1 MEKGSHILGL
11 GYDAVVKVP
20 VDRRQKM
27 DIEAFRKLVEQ
38 DVAQGNIPFCAVATI
53 GTTDYGSID
62 DVVEMHKICQQHG
75 MWLHADAA
83 YGSGVI
89 MSLGYKDRI
98 GPLHLCD
105 SITVD
110 FHKMFLMPI
119 SCSAVLLANGK
130 NFEALTIHADYLN
143 RTEDEEDGY
152 TNLVDKSIQTTRRFD
167 ALKVWVSFQTR
178 GVEGWSNLISTSME
192 NAQYLYSQL
201 AKDSDFDVVTNPEIS
216 SVVFRLSSSFC
227 GNSDRD
233 EVNKKV
239 RRSLIHDEGVV
250 IGQTVSNG
258 GVCLKF
264 TLLNPLITH
273 EKLDSLLLT
282 IKELGNKAK

>member
-1 MEKGSHILGL
+1 M
-11 GYDAVVKVP
+11 DAVAL
-20 VDRRQKM
+20 QKLIED
-27 DIEAFRKLVEQ
+27 DIA
-38 DVAQGNIPFCAVATI
+38 AGNIPFCVVGTV
-53 GTTDYGSID
+53 GTTDFGSID
-62 DVVEMHKICQQHG
+62 PLDKIAELCKKHN
-75 MWLHADAA
+75 MWFHADAA
-83 YGSGVI
+83 YGSGVV
-89 MSLGYKDRI
+89 MSTKYKERVAN
-98 GPLHLCD
+98 LSLCN
-105 SITVD
+105 SITLD

-119 SCSAVLLANGK
+119 SCSAVLLADGK

-178 GVEGWSNLISTSME
+178 GVEGWSKLISTSME
-192 NAQYLYSQL
+192 NAQYLYEKL
-201 AKDSDFDVVTNPEIS
+201 AADSDFDVVTNPEIS

-227 GNSDRD
+227 GNAERD

-273 EKLDSLLLT
+273 EKLDSLLVT
-282 IKELGNKAK
+282 IKNLGNKAK

>member
-1 MEKGSHILGL
+1 
-11 GYDAVVKVP
+11 
-20 VDRRQKM
+20 
-27 DIEAFRKLVEQ
+27 
-38 DVAQGNIPFCAVATI
+38 
-53 GTTDYGSID
+53 
-62 DVVEMHKICQQHG
+62 
-75 MWLHADAA
+75 
-83 YGSGVI
+83 
-89 MSLGYKDRI
+89 
-98 GPLHLCD
+98 
-105 SITVD
+105 
-110 FHKMFLMPI
+110 MPI

-227 GNSDRD
+227 GNADRD

-239 RRSLIHDEGVV
+239 RSSLIHDEGVV

-273 EKLDSLLLT
+273 EKLDSLLVT